1 VGGPR
6 SYRGEK
12 KKTTAAAPTAT
23 SRSPRVINRSL
34 SWLRLWRAWARSLA
48 WLGLSNVEWWPMVQ
62 GAGAVEAVTT
72 SRLAKP
78 ESVECSSS
86 GNRKTL
92 GLRGMRE
99 FLRAGLAAGTVTR
112 GECLQ
117 AWPLDRGSYRSVRPV
132 SPHLDSTY
140 SVRISMPSAQRSDVG
155 R

>member
-1 VGGPR
+1 M
-6 SYRGEK
+6 
-12 KKTTAAAPTAT
+12 
-23 SRSPRVINRSL
+23 INRSL
-34 SWLRLWRAWARSLA
+34 SWLPLRRAWARSLA
-48 WLGLSNVEWWPMVQ
+48 WLGLSKVDWWLMVQ
-62 GAGAVEAVTT
+62 GAGPVEAVTT

-112 GECLQ
+112 GECPQ
-117 AWPLDRGSYRSVRPV
+117 PGPLDRGSYRSVRPV
-132 SPHLDSTY
+132 LPHCDSMY
-140 SVRISMPSAQRSDVG
+140 SAQISTPSVHRSDVG